1 MKKQFLYAFVFAFTL
16 LSGSAAQAQFAKGD
30 ILINP
35 GVSFLGYGYGFGY
48 AGGYSGLPALSAS
61 VEYSITDQIGVG
73 GYVGYQSRTYKYSNN
88 YKDRWSSIGFG
99 ARGVYHASSVLN
111 DALNF
116 SINEEKLDIYAGL
129 SLGYQTYSFKY
140 DDSYSSGFP
149 RTTYS
154 SGAVVFG
161 GILGVRYMF
170 SPNIGV
176 YGELGRGAFGAI
188 TLGAT
193 FKL

>member
-1 MKKQFLYAFVFAFTL
+1 MKKLLFCAFAFSL
-16 LSGSAAQAQFAKGD
+16 LMGVSANAQFAKGD

-35 GVSFLGYGYGFGY
+35 GISFLGYGYGFGY

-73 GYVGYQSRTYKYSNN
+73 GYVGYQSRKYSFS
-88 YKDRWSSIGFG
+88 DIRWTSIGFG
-99 ARGVYHASSVLN
+99 ARGVYHASELLN
-111 DALNF
+111 DALN
-116 SINEEKLDIYAGL
+116 SDINAEKLDIYAGL
-129 SLGYQTYSFKY
+129 SLGYQTYSW
-140 DDSYSSGFP
+140 SSDIGNLSGL
-149 RTTYS
+149 S

-170 SPNIGV
+170 KPGIGV

>member
-1 MKKQFLYAFVFAFTL
+1 MKKQFLCAFVFAFTL
-16 LSGSAAQAQFAKGD
+16 LSGSAARAQFAKGD

-35 GVSFLGYGYGFGY
+35 GVSFLGYGYNFGY
-48 AGGYSGLPALSAS
+48 SGGYSGLPALSAS

-73 GYVGYQSRTYKYSNN
+73 GYVGYQSRSYKYSSSS
-88 YKDRWSSIGFG
+88 KIRWTSIGFG
-99 ARGVYHASSVLN
+99 ARGVYHASSFLN
-111 DALNF
+111 DALNA

-129 SLGYQTYSFKY
+129 SLGYQTYSWNY
-140 DDSYSSGFP
+140 GDTGLSGLNNG
-149 RTTYS
+149 T
-154 SGAVVFG
+154 GGVVLG